1 MTPGE
6 PPPARHCPVFAAYH
20 LFCHYSFFPFPVHP
34 ARTGHAHHA
43 PCGATALA
51 RLPLLWTLCAA
62 LRWVAR
68 RCAGILS
75 AAPRPRI
82 LQLTAAKSHSWP
94 GRGMHRRASNP
105 GEAGAIASPT
115 IATPSA
121 ASAHESL
128 ASSASRSARPTAESP
143 RSRLRAVRST
153 DRRAVARGA
162 REDRHGKTNAGGA
175 AARLI
180 TSGDA
185 ADPAARRE
193 ACSSPPSPRLQS

>member
-1 MTPGE
+1 MRRT
-6 PPPARHCPVFAAYH
+6 ACFATTVFFHSPCIPREQAM
-20 LFCHYSFFPFPVHP
+20 
-34 ARTGHAHHA
+34 RTMHHA
-43 PCGATALA
+43 EQ
-51 RLPLLWTLCAA
+51 RPLRASLCSGPSV
-62 LRWVAR
+62 LRWAAR

-105 GEAGAIASPT
+105 GEAGAVASPT